1 MSYLATL
8 ISSPWALRRELMPLA
23 SRVLSRL
30 ARGEPMSD
38 ADRAAVADGQL
49 AAAAQ
54 STRYADYAGTGG
66 DVAVVPILG
75 VLTQRGDF
83 TDMSEPTTSMS
94 RLATTIARL
103 AAAPSIAAI
112 VLDVDSVGGS
122 VLGVSELADAIY
134 AARAAKPVAA
144 VANSCAASAAYWI
157 ASQAGEFYAAPGAET
172 GSIGCYTVHANV
184 ADLMKQKG
192 IAVEMISAGKFKT
205 EGNPYG
211 PLSDEARAHIQSSV
225 DAYYDSFVR
234 AVARGRRTSIKAVR
248 EGMGQGRMLLPDDAK
263 AERMIDGTATL
274 TEVIARLQARTQRGG
289 SSAAGLSARAAA
301 AARQREIDIL
311 ALS

>member
-30 ARGEPMSD
+30 ARGEPMSE

-103 AAAPSIAAI
+103 AAAPSVAAI
-112 VLDVDSVGGS
+112 VLDVDSPGGS

-144 VANSCAASAAYWI
+144 VANSCAASAAYWL

-172 GSIGCYTVHANV
+172 GSIGCYAMHTNV
-184 ADLMKQKG
+184 TGALQQDG
-192 IAVEMISAGKFKT
+192 VEVTLVSAGKYKT
-205 EGNPYG
+205 ELSSFG
-211 PLSDEARAHIQSSV
+211 PLSDDARAHLQGTV
-225 DAYYDSFVR
+225 DQYFNAFVA

-248 EGMGQGRMLLPDDAK
+248 EDMGQGRMLLPDAAK
-263 AERMIDGTATL
+263 AARMIDGTATL
-274 TEVIARLQARTQRGG
+274 DQVIAKMQARTQRGG